1 MKNRTN
7 LFIVCFSLL
16 FMYGAKRFC
25 EQQTDGFTIARITSH
40 LSNRSEL
47 PIPPNVEDIL
57 DQSFHYLGCGGQ
69 CFVFLSKDAQYV
81 IKFFK
86 QHTLGHLLWLR
97 QLPLPDSFKKKHFKK
112 ITRCEKKLFR
122 DFNSYQIAFD
132 ELKEESGLIFLHL
145 TKTDNLKK
153 SITIFDKLGI
163 SHVLHLDD
171 YEFIIQRKAEPF
183 QRYMK
188 KLIANYK
195 IPEAETALKTVLD
208 LVCLRYQRGI
218 MDEDPRLY
226 NNIGF
231 LDGRPIFMD
240 AGRFKKDLRKSDP
253 NIYLSEIPRFASHL
267 KKWIDIE
274 YPLLSPT
281 YDHIINK
288 IQND

>member
-1 MKNRTN
+1 
-7 LFIVCFSLL
+7 
-16 FMYGAKRFC
+16 MYGAKRFC
-25 EQQTDGFTIARITSH
+25 ERQTDGFTIARITSH

-47 PIPPNVEDIL
+47 PISPNVEDIL

-69 CFVFLSKDAQYV
+69 CFAFSSKDDRYV

-97 QLPLPDSFKKKHFKK
+97 QLPFPDSFKKNHFKK

-132 ELKEESGLIFLHL
+132 ELKEECGLVFLHL

-163 SHVLHLDD
+163 SHVLNLDD
-171 YEFIIQRKAEPF
+171 YEFIIQKKAEPF
-183 QRYMK
+183 EPYMK
-188 KLIANYK
+188 KWIASDQ
-195 IPEAETALKTVLD
+195 IQEAETALKTVLD
-208 LVCLRYQRGI
+208 LVRLRYQRGI

-240 AGRFKKDLRKSDP
+240 AGRFKKDPKKSDP
-253 NIYLSEIPRFASHL
+253 KIYLSEMPEFASHL
-267 KKWIDIE
+267 KKWIDMK
-274 YPLLSPT
+274 YPALLPC
-281 YDHIINK
+281 YNDHIDQ
-288 IQND
+288 IQHD